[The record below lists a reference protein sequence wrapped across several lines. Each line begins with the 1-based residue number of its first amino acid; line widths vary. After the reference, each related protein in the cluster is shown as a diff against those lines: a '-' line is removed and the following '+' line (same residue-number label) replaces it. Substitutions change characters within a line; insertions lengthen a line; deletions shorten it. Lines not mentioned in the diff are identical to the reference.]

1 MWCLARPGRI
11 LAPHFEG
18 GIVVKI
24 DESLAKGLRRQFWAY
39 LADENKKHLAR
50 LQTAAFPPA
59 GDLLNKK
66 IQARFFKNLD
76 AAATSPVALHREV
89 TGKRAG
95 AHWWAI
101 YLDSDPE
108 HAFDSWQEP
117 ALRVNVDRVWA
128 QNQLWNPTWLTALVG
143 EHCIARM
150 FQRLPWTEMPTQQ
163 SLFPELRELARVLP
177 WYIQAYDHIYRK
189 FEGKRLSVFIP
200 TTNGVF
206 MGVANP
212 QDGELIELRTFVGKH
227 QLRPDQLQ
235 LWQCLH
241 ALSSYP
247 HISEYLGALLDPT
260 RMEYKRTVNIW
271 HETMI
276 AFIYFLVNH
285 AHLLQDELEALH
297 PSLIRKVFAEAEAE

>member
-1 MWCLARPGRI
+1 M
-11 LAPHFEG
+11 
-18 GIVVKI
+18 VI

-39 LADENKKHLAR
+39 LTEENKKHLAR
-50 LQTAAFPPA
+50 LQAAAFPPA

-66 IQARFFKNLD
+66 IQARFFKSLD
-76 AAATSPVALHREV
+76 AAATSPVVLHREV

-128 QNQLWNPTWLTALVG
+128 QDQLWNPTWLTALVG

-150 FQRLPWTEMPTQQ
+150 FQRLPWAVPPTPQ
-163 SLFPELRELARVLP
+163 SLFPELCELARVLP
-177 WYIQAYDHIYRK
+177 WYIHAYEHIARK
-189 FEGKRLSVFIP
+189 FDGKRLSVFIP

-206 MGVANP
+206 LGVSNP
-212 QDGELIELRTFVGKH
+212 ADTELMELRTFVGKH
-227 QLRPDQLQ
+227 QLREDQLQ
-235 LWQCLH
+235 LWEYLH
-241 ALSSYP
+241 ALSGHP

-260 RMEYKRTVNIW
+260 RMEYQKTVSVWN
-271 HETMI
+271 ETMI
-276 AFIYFLVNH
+276 AFIYYLINH

-297 PSLIRKVFAEAEAE
+297 PSLIRKVFAEAEDE

>member
-1 MWCLARPGRI
+1 MTGVA
-11 LAPHFEG
+11 AV
-18 GIVVKI
+18 IV
-24 DESLAKGLRRQFWAY
+24 DEALAKGLRRQFWTY
-39 LADENKKHLAR
+39 LAEENKR
-50 LQTAAFPPA
+50 LLSRVQATAFPPA

-66 IQARFFKNLD
+66 IAARFFKALD
-76 AAATSPVALHREV
+76 AAASSPVVLHREV

-117 ALRVNVDRVWA
+117 ALRVNVNRVWA

-150 FQRLPWTEMPTQQ
+150 FQRMRWHTMPTPQ
-163 SLFPELRELARVLP
+163 SLFPELSELAQVLP
-177 WYIQAYDHIYRK
+177 WYIQAYEHIARR

-206 MGVANP
+206 LGIANP
-212 QDGELIELRTFVGKH
+212 LDTELMELRTFVGKH
-227 QLRPDQLQ
+227 QLRKDQLA
-235 LWQCLH
+235 LWECLH
-241 ALSSYP
+241 ELGKHP
-247 HISEYLGALLDPT
+247 HISEYRGALLDPT
-260 RMEYKRTVNIW
+260 RAEYKKTVDTW
-271 HETMI
+271 RDTMLW
-276 AFIYFLVNH
+276 FIYHLINH

-297 PSLIRKVFAEAEAE
+297 PSLIRDRFRKTKEAGEAEEVKAGRG